1 MTSIALPGCTGA
13 RAPYRWCFPAYG
25 LFMDR
30 SASLP
35 SSPSSPSAASAASA
49 ASVLSRAERFVWLT
63 ARVLEQRRFA
73 YHFRGAGAEAVETA
87 LAAYLGPDGGYGHA
101 LEPDLR
107 GPVSQPLHA
116 AHALRVLDGIGR
128 CGGQRVERLCRY
140 LTAVSTPDGALPA
153 CHPSLR
159 GYPAAPWIPL
169 ADDPPSALLTTG
181 PVVGLLH
188 RNEVWHA
195 WLFRA
200 TDFCWAA
207 VAALEEGAPTHPYEV
222 GAAVAFLDGTPDR
235 ARAEAA
241 AERLGRRV
249 REQRLVVVD
258 PEDTDDCPL
267 PPGYGP
273 GEYTYVHDVAR
284 RPGSLARRWFT
295 DAEVERSL
303 DFLAAAQRED
313 GGWPVRRRAWA
324 PGTALEWRPV
334 VTVEA
339 LLTLRAYGRAV

>member
-1 MTSIALPGCTGA
+1 
-13 RAPYRWCFPAYG
+13 
-25 LFMDR
+25 MDR

-35 SSPSSPSAASAASA
+35 SSPSLPTPGSAEPAQPAESSALA
-49 ASVLSRAERFVWLT
+49 RAERFVWLT

-73 YHFRGAGAEAVETA
+73 YHFLGGGAEAVETA

-107 GPVSQPLHA
+107 GPVSQPPHA
-116 AHALRVLDGIGR
+116 VHALRVLDGIGR

-140 LTAVSTPDGALPA
+140 LTSVSTPDGALPV

-159 GYPAAPWIPL
+159 GYPAAPWVPSG
-169 ADDPPSALLTTG
+169 DDPRSDLLTTG

-207 VAALEEGAPTHPYEV
+207 VAALRESGAMPRPYEV
-222 GAAVAFLDGTPDR
+222 AAAVAFLDGAPDR

-249 REQRLVVVD
+249 REERLIAPPAA
-258 PEDTDDCPL
+258 PERAEDRPVPQGQC
-267 PPGYGP
+267 P
-273 GEYTYVHDVAR
+273 GEPLQVHDIAR
-284 RPGSLARRWFT
+284 TPGSLARRWFT
-295 DAEVERSL
+295 DAELERSL
-303 DFLAAAQRED
+303 DMLVAAQQED
-313 GGWPVRRRAWA
+313 GGWPPHRRPWA
-324 PGTALEWRPV
+324 PGASLEWRSV

-339 LLTLRAYGRAV
+339 LLTLRAYGRRI